1 MQIQIVNVA
10 QQTVP
15 TSKGSYQALEV
26 TFKDNAG
33 KVQAKKIM
41 SFVKESKRAFDTLAT
56 ASNGDVFDIKM
67 VKDSQDKYWVWT
79 DATRGSANAAS
90 ATQGQGASATPAAS
104 GTVSKGNWESAEE
117 RAKKQVYI
125 IRQSSL
131 STATEALLAGAKAPP
146 KAEDIIALAKRFEDY
161 VFDGLKEEKSFAS
174 ATADLEDDLFQDL
187 PQ

>member
-1 MQIQIVNVA
+1 MQITIVNVA
-10 QQTVP
+10 NQTVP
-15 TSKGSYQALEV
+15 TTKGSYQALEV

-41 SFVKESKRAFDTLAT
+41 SFVKESKKAFDTLAT

-67 VKDSQDKYWVWT
+67 VKDAQDKYWVWT

-90 ATQGQGASATPAAS
+90 ATQGQAASAAPATN
-104 GTVSKGNWESAEE
+104 TVSKGNWETAEE

-131 STATEALLAGAKAPP
+131 STAVAALTTGAKAPP
-146 KAEDIIALAKRFEDY
+146 KQDDILALAKQFEDY
-161 VFDGLKEEKSFAS
+161 VFDGLKEEKSFAAS
-174 ATADLEDDLFQDL
+174 TAELEDDLFQDL